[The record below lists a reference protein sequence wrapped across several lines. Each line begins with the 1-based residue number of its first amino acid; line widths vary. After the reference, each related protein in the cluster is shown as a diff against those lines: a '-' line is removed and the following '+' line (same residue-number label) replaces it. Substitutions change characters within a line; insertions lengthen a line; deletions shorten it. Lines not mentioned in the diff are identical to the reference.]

1 MHTSKKAKE
10 LMNQTMNSDT
20 PPTEEGAKSNLL
32 PEEEDGRILLLAK
45 INSCID
51 DFDLFFL
58 FSSIPMLKCLLTS
71 YLRVQQNQSLSGRN
85 LISNFCMP

>member
-45 INSCID
+45 INSYID
-51 DFDLFFL
+51 DFDLVFL
-58 FSSIPMLKCLLTS
+58 FSSIPMFKCL
-71 YLRVQQNQSLSGRN
+71 
-85 LISNFCMP
+85 